1 MFHLEFCAPLCHP
14 ALGSSA
20 DHACRRGTARA
31 VWGAVQGCVASPTAK
46 LLPPPG
52 WNVAA
57 SDISSVPGRKWI
69 LHLTETEQE
78 SAWARCNYLNWNWT
92 SELGPT
98 PLLVWNFLFSFEHHE
113 TESSNL
119 DFIPRMDFTYYWV
132 YVLFWSCKVLLEY
145 RHRIFKPQ
153 LLWLVWNWRKVPS
166 SLDFLRHFLHHSR
179 FPFQVVPCSDP
190 ASAVSSDWGLEQSPF
205 PSPGWEGQCEGQV
218 WYRILV
224 PNVISERFTPLSLP
238 CPQLILK
245 YKNCCQLSGYEAR
258 ENDAKNVTNVG
269 QQGLYQVCFGELWRD

>member
-1 MFHLEFCAPLCHP
+1 MPPCPGELCRPRLQEKH
-14 ALGSSA
+14 
-20 DHACRRGTARA
+20 C
-31 VWGAVQGCVASPTAK
+31 QGCVRSCARLCGFTHCQTAATSG
-46 LLPPPG
+46 LECGSQWHQLSARQEVNP
-52 WNVAA
+52 A
-57 SDISSVPGRKWI
+57 SDRN
-69 LHLTETEQE
+69 
-78 SAWARCNYLNWNWT
+78 WAGICVGTVQLPKLELNIK
-92 SELGPT
+92 PT

-145 RHRIFKPQ
+145 THRIFKPQ

-190 ASAVSSDWGLEQSPF
+190 ASVVSSDWGLEQSPF
-205 PSPGWEGQCEGQV
+205 HSPGWEGQCEGQV

-245 YKNCCQLSGYEAR
+245 YKNCCQLSGYDAR

-269 QQGLYQVCFGELWRD
+269 QQELYQVCFDELWRD